1 IVALQGRWF
10 APRMPCKRT
19 RASSGLIL
27 FVAEEYM
34 IIGLPAQGDR
44 QRLPRASAAPP
55 WLQRTLANRRKT
67 RHHLSAS
74 NIQESCP
81 CRHSR
86 DPLSRSSSPLFL
98 FLRRRLLST
107 PRCRTKPSAK
117 PISSASATMAH
128 SRASL
133 TNIPST
139 SRRQNPV
146 LIFALSHFSPRSLS
160 SFTIRTRSSETTARN
175 KPHWITAAI
184 RKPSKSP
191 SKSFLPTPTAPS
203 SPPPPLLALA
213 HRRRTNSGPTISGRI
228 FKYRFSKG
236 MRSAH
241 QPISPASQTSF
252 ALATARI
259 AI

>member
-1 IVALQGRWF
+1 MVTLQGRWF

-27 FVAEEYM
+27 LVAEEYM

-86 DPLSRSSSPLFL
+86 DLLSRSSSPLF
-98 FLRRRLLST
+98 FWFRRPSPST
-107 PRCRTKPSAK
+107 PRCRTQPSAK

-146 LIFALSHFSPRSLS
+146 RIVNQRRCPPHPRNTY
-160 SFTIRTRSSETTARN
+160 TI
-175 KPHWITAAI
+175 
-184 RKPSKSP
+184 
-191 SKSFLPTPTAPS
+191 
-203 SPPPPLLALA
+203 
-213 HRRRTNSGPTISGRI
+213 
-228 FKYRFSKG
+228 
-236 MRSAH
+236 
-241 QPISPASQTSF
+241 
-252 ALATARI
+252 
-259 AI
+259 